1 MENFRS
7 LCWQTSSFSGCTN
20 LIQDVMQYHL
30 TENEALF
37 YHLKQTWPQIMWTQ
51 KRIQNT
57 IKQIKM
63 ELFAKITFLSRCSIA
78 DIWHGSENVFV
89 FCVWYFT
96 HKLKNFSY
104 TLKIWNYAQK
114 QLLLQGPSFFFHEI
128 KVKFQKVALRPTI
141 DFFINLCH
149 MWTIIMVNSGQKCIY
164 LYLSF

>member
-51 KRIQNT
+51 KRTQNT
-57 IKQIKM
+57 VKQIKM

-114 QLLLQGPSFFFHEI
+114 QLQLQGPSFFFSWNESQI
-128 KVKFQKVALRPTI
+128 SKSCFKTYNR
-141 DFFINLCH
+141 FFYKL
-149 MWTIIMVNSGQKCIY
+149 MSYVNNYNG
-164 LYLSF
+164 